1 MLTIILL
8 LILIYLFIEFSETE
22 YFENTNI
29 YATRLLGMAKH
40 VRLNK
45 FNRIDAVYIKPPLP
59 KTGESKCDHVI
70 CPDWIP
76 ENSICYKCI

>member
-8 LILIYLFIEFSETE
+8 LILLFSLNSINIEHFQNNNM
-22 YFENTNI
+22 YP
-29 YATRLLGMAKH
+29 TRLLGMARH

-45 FNRIDAVYIKPPLP
+45 FNRIDAVYIKAPLP
-59 KTGESKCDHVI
+59 KTGESRCDVVV

-76 ENSICYKCI
+76 DNSICYKCK